1 MVSLVVVKV
10 KKVLMVLM
18 VAKGEVK
25 ITRKVAHFVNFAN
38 FGLLC
43 SCPRPPW

>member
-10 KKVLMVLM
+10 KKVLLVLMVLMVLM

-25 ITRKVAHFVNFAN
+25 ITREAGGDQK
-38 FGLLC
+38 
-43 SCPRPPW
+43 R

>member
-18 VAKGEVK
+18 VLMVAKGEVK
-25 ITRKVAHFVNFAN
+25 ITREVGGDQK
-38 FGLLC
+38 
-43 SCPRPPW
+43 R